1 MLKLKTLDRYILLVM
16 FLLLPI
22 DMLNGILLKTGIILP
37 ISIGQFFKIIVLFF
51 VFVRLAVKPNKLIFI
66 FVSFILLLLP
76 TFYQLLNGNEGV
88 SLLFDVIKISKYIT
102 PLVCFMFF
110 VDVIKN
116 DHKKNTNL
124 IFKLVNFSYLILIGN
139 IFLKYVGLGYPMY
152 EFGEIGSKGFFYA
165 GNEISALLIIL
176 SSIIA
181 YRLWMD
187 NSKFKYFLFL
197 LLNIFVGVTV
207 SSKTGIFGII
217 IVFLLL
223 PIRGSFLKINIK
235 KLLIIVSSVFVII
248 PSIIIYYWDYILKS
262 TVFIRLNYFWNKFD
276 ILTFLLSNRN
286 NFFNDAFDI
295 YKENYNLFEK
305 TIGVGQSRYEYLNDN
320 ITVEIDIID
329 IFFSLGLIGLIL
341 FLLFNIYLFI
351 QSIKFKRTQINV
363 YSSFVFL
370 MVFILFII
378 STTAGHVYSSGMSA
392 VFIGLLFS
400 LMFIKNQDNK
410 EKLK

>member
-1 MLKLKTLDRYILLVM
+1 MIKLKTLDSYILLIM
-16 FLLLPI
+16 FLILPI
-22 DMLNGILLKTGIILP
+22 DMLNGIFLKNGIVLP
-37 ISIGQFFKIIVLFF
+37 LSFGQFFKIIILLFVL
-51 VFVRLAVKPNKLIFI
+51 VRLSIKPAKLIFV
-66 FVSFILLLLP
+66 FASFSLLLAP
-76 TFYQLLNGNEGV
+76 TFYQLYIGNKGV
-88 SLLFDVIKISKYIT
+88 SLLFDIIKISKYIT

-116 DHKKNTNL
+116 DHQKNINL

-139 IFLKYVGLGYPMY
+139 IFLKYIGLGYPMY
-152 EFGEIGSKGFFYA
+152 EDGKIGSKGFFYA

-181 YRLWMD
+181 YRLWMN
-187 NSKFKYFLFL
+187 NSKLKYFLFL
-197 LLNIFVGVTV
+197 LLNIVVGVTV
-207 SSKTGIFGII
+207 SSKTAILGVI

-223 PIRGSFLKINIK
+223 PIRGSFIKINIK

-262 TVFIRLNYFWNKFD
+262 TIFIRLNYFWNEVD

-305 TIGVGQSRYEYLNDN
+305 TIGVGQSRYEYLNNN

-329 IFFSLGLIGLIL
+329 IFFSLGFIGLIL
-341 FLLFNIYLFI
+341 FLLFNVYLFI
-351 QSIKFKRTQINV
+351 QSINFKRTQINI
-363 YSSFVFL
+363 YSGFVFL
-370 MVFILFII
+370 MGFILFII
-378 STTAGHVYSSGMSA
+378 STTAGHVYSSGMPA

-400 LMFIKNQDNK
+400 LMFIKK
-410 EKLK
+410 EKN

>member
-1 MLKLKTLDRYILLVM
+1 MIKLKTLDSYILLIM

-22 DMLNGILLKTGIILP
+22 DMLNGIFLKNGIVLP
-37 ISIGQFFKIIVLFF
+37 LSIGQFFKIIILLFVL
-51 VFVRLAVKPNKLIFI
+51 VRLSIKPAKLIFV
-66 FVSFILLLLP
+66 FASFSLLLAP
-76 TFYQLLNGNEGV
+76 TFYQLYIGNKGV
-88 SLLFDVIKISKYIT
+88 SLLFDIIKISKYIT

-116 DHKKNTNL
+116 DHQKNINL

-139 IFLKYVGLGYPMY
+139 IFLKYIGLGYPMY
-152 EFGEIGSKGFFYA
+152 EDGKIGSKGFFYA

-181 YRLWMD
+181 YRLWMN
-187 NSKFKYFLFL
+187 NSKLKYFLFL
-197 LLNIFVGVTV
+197 LLNIVVGVTV
-207 SSKTGIFGII
+207 SSKTAILGVI

-223 PIRGSFLKINIK
+223 PIRGSFIKINIK
-235 KLLIIVSSVFVII
+235 NLLIIVSSVFVII

-262 TVFIRLNYFWNKFD
+262 SIFKRLNYFWNEVD

-305 TIGVGQSRYEYLNDN
+305 TIGVGQSRYEYLNNN

-329 IFFSLGLIGLIL
+329 IFFSLGFIGLIL
-341 FLLFNIYLFI
+341 FLLFNVYLFI
-351 QSIKFKRTQINV
+351 QSINFKRTQINI

-370 MVFILFII
+370 MGFILFII
-378 STTAGHVYSSGMSA
+378 STTAGHVYSSGMPA

-400 LMFIKNQDNK
+400 LMFIKK
-410 EKLK
+410 EKN

>member
-1 MLKLKTLDRYILLVM
+1 MIKLKTLDSYILLIM

-22 DMLNGILLKTGIILP
+22 DMLNGIFLKNGIVLP
-37 ISIGQFFKIIVLFF
+37 LSIGQFFKIIILLFVL
-51 VFVRLAVKPNKLIFI
+51 VRLSIKPAKLIFV
-66 FVSFILLLLP
+66 FASFSLLLAP
-76 TFYQLLNGNEGV
+76 TFYQLYMGNKGV
-88 SLLFDVIKISKYIT
+88 SLLFDIIKISKYIT

-116 DHKKNTNL
+116 DHQKNINL

-139 IFLKYVGLGYPMY
+139 IFLKYIGLGYPMY
-152 EFGEIGSKGFFYA
+152 EFGKIGSKGFFYA

-181 YRLWMD
+181 YRLWMN
-187 NSKFKYFLFL
+187 NSKLKYFLFL
-197 LLNIFVGVTV
+197 LLNIVVGVTV

-217 IVFLLL
+217 IVFLLI
-223 PIRGSFLKINIK
+223 PIRGSFIKINIK

-262 TVFIRLNYFWNKFD
+262 TIFIRLNYFWNKFD

-305 TIGVGQSRYEYLNDN
+305 TIGVGQSRYEYLNNN

-329 IFFSLGLIGLIL
+329 IFFSLGFIGLIL

-351 QSIKFKRTQINV
+351 QSINFKRTQINI
-363 YSSFVFL
+363 YSGFVFL
-370 MVFILFII
+370 MGFILFII

-400 LMFIKNQDNK
+400 LMFIKK
-410 EKLK
+410 EKN

>member
-1 MLKLKTLDRYILLVM
+1 MIKLKTLDSYILLIM

-22 DMLNGILLKTGIILP
+22 DMLNGIFLKNGIVLP
-37 ISIGQFFKIIVLFF
+37 LSIGQFFKIIILLFVL
-51 VFVRLAVKPNKLIFI
+51 VRLSIKPAKLIFV
-66 FVSFILLLLP
+66 FASFSLLLAP
-76 TFYQLLNGNEGV
+76 TFYQLYIGNKGV
-88 SLLFDVIKISKYIT
+88 SLLFDIIKISKYIT

-116 DHKKNTNL
+116 DHQKNINL

-139 IFLKYVGLGYPMY
+139 IFLKYIGLGYPMY
-152 EFGEIGSKGFFYA
+152 EFGKIGSKGFFYA

-181 YRLWMD
+181 YRLWMN
-187 NSKFKYFLFL
+187 NSKLKYFLFL
-197 LLNIFVGVTV
+197 LLNIVVGVTV

-217 IVFLLL
+217 IVFLLI
-223 PIRGSFLKINIK
+223 PIRGSFIKINIK

-262 TVFIRLNYFWNKFD
+262 SIFKRLNYFWNEVD

-305 TIGVGQSRYEYLNDN
+305 TIGVGQSRYEYLNNN

-329 IFFSLGLIGLIL
+329 IFFSLGFIGLIL
-341 FLLFNIYLFI
+341 FLLFNVYLFI
-351 QSIKFKRTQINV
+351 QSINFKRTQINI
-363 YSSFVFL
+363 YSGFVFL
-370 MVFILFII
+370 MGFILFII
-378 STTAGHVYSSGMSA
+378 STTAGHVYSSGMPA

-400 LMFIKNQDNK
+400 LMFIKK
-410 EKLK
+410 EKN

>member
-1 MLKLKTLDRYILLVM
+1 MIKLKTLDSYILLIM

-22 DMLNGILLKTGIILP
+22 DMLNGIFSKNGIVLP
-37 ISIGQFFKIIVLFF
+37 LSIGQFFKIIILLFVL
-51 VFVRLAVKPNKLIFI
+51 VRLSIKPAKLIFV
-66 FVSFILLLLP
+66 FASFSLLLAP
-76 TFYQLLNGNEGV
+76 TFYQLYIGNKGV
-88 SLLFDVIKISKYIT
+88 SLLFDIIKISKYIT

-116 DHKKNTNL
+116 DHQKNINL

-139 IFLKYVGLGYPMY
+139 IFLKYIGLGYPMY
-152 EFGEIGSKGFFYA
+152 EDGKIGSKGFFYA

-181 YRLWMD
+181 YRLWMN
-187 NSKFKYFLFL
+187 NSKLKYFLFL
-197 LLNIFVGVTV
+197 LLNIVVGVTV
-207 SSKTGIFGII
+207 SSKTAILGVI

-223 PIRGSFLKINIK
+223 PIRGSFIKINIK
-235 KLLIIVSSVFVII
+235 NLLIIVSSVFVII

-262 TVFIRLNYFWNKFD
+262 SIFKRLNYFWNEVD

-305 TIGVGQSRYEYLNDN
+305 TIGVGQSRYEYLNNN

-329 IFFSLGLIGLIL
+329 IFFSLGFIGLIL
-341 FLLFNIYLFI
+341 FLLFNVYLFI
-351 QSIKFKRTQINV
+351 QSINFKRTQINI

-370 MVFILFII
+370 MGFILFII
-378 STTAGHVYSSGMSA
+378 STTAGHVYSSGMPA

-400 LMFIKNQDNK
+400 LMFIKK
-410 EKLK
+410 EKN

>member
-1 MLKLKTLDRYILLVM
+1 MIKLKTLDSYILLIM

-22 DMLNGILLKTGIILP
+22 DMLNGIFLKNGIVLP
-37 ISIGQFFKIIVLFF
+37 LSIGQFFKIIILLFVL
-51 VFVRLAVKPNKLIFI
+51 VRLSIKPAKLIFV
-66 FVSFILLLLP
+66 FASFSLLLAP
-76 TFYQLLNGNEGV
+76 TFYQLYMGNKGV
-88 SLLFDVIKISKYIT
+88 SLLFDIIKISKYIT

-116 DHKKNTNL
+116 DHQKNINL

-139 IFLKYVGLGYPMY
+139 IFLKYIGLGYPMY
-152 EFGEIGSKGFFYA
+152 EFGKIGSKGFFYA

-181 YRLWMD
+181 YRLWMN
-187 NSKFKYFLFL
+187 NSKLKYFLFL
-197 LLNIFVGVTV
+197 LLNIVVGVTV
-207 SSKTGIFGII
+207 SSKTAILGVI

-223 PIRGSFLKINIK
+223 PIRGSFIKINIK

-262 TVFIRLNYFWNKFD
+262 TIFIRLNYFWNKFD

-305 TIGVGQSRYEYLNDN
+305 TIGVGQSRYEYLNNN

-329 IFFSLGLIGLIL
+329 IFFSLGFIGLIL
-341 FLLFNIYLFI
+341 FLLFNVYLFI
-351 QSIKFKRTQINV
+351 QSINFKRTQINI
-363 YSSFVFL
+363 YSGFVFL
-370 MVFILFII
+370 MGFILFII

-400 LMFIKNQDNK
+400 LMFIKK
-410 EKLK
+410 EKN

>member
-1 MLKLKTLDRYILLVM
+1 L
-16 FLLLPI
+16 
-22 DMLNGILLKTGIILP
+22 
-37 ISIGQFFKIIVLFF
+37 
-51 VFVRLAVKPNKLIFI
+51 VRLSIKPAKLIFV
-66 FVSFILLLLP
+66 FASFSLLLAP
-76 TFYQLLNGNEGV
+76 TFYQLYIGNKGV
-88 SLLFDVIKISKYIT
+88 SLLFDIIKISKYIT

-116 DHKKNTNL
+116 DHQKNINL

-139 IFLKYVGLGYPMY
+139 IFLKYIGLGYPMY
-152 EFGEIGSKGFFYA
+152 EFGKIGSKGFFYA

-181 YRLWMD
+181 YRLWMN
-187 NSKFKYFLFL
+187 NSKLKYFLFL
-197 LLNIFVGVTV
+197 LLNIVVGVTV

-217 IVFLLL
+217 IVFLLI
-223 PIRGSFLKINIK
+223 PIRGSFIKINIK

-262 TVFIRLNYFWNKFD
+262 TIFIRLNYFWNKFD

-305 TIGVGQSRYEYLNDN
+305 TIGVGQSRYEYLNNN

-329 IFFSLGLIGLIL
+329 IFFSLGFIGLIL

-351 QSIKFKRTQINV
+351 QSINFKRTQINI
-363 YSSFVFL
+363 YSGFVFL
-370 MVFILFII
+370 MGFILFII

-400 LMFIKNQDNK
+400 LMFIKK
-410 EKLK
+410 EKN

>member
-1 MLKLKTLDRYILLVM
+1 MIKLKTLDSYILLIM

-22 DMLNGILLKTGIILP
+22 DMLNGIFLKNGIVLP
-37 ISIGQFFKIIVLFF
+37 LSIGQFFKIIILLFVL
-51 VFVRLAVKPNKLIFI
+51 VRLSIKPAKLIFV
-66 FVSFILLLLP
+66 FASFSLLLAP
-76 TFYQLLNGNEGV
+76 TFYQLYIGNKGV
-88 SLLFDVIKISKYIT
+88 SLLFDIIKISKYIT

-116 DHKKNTNL
+116 DHQKNINL

-139 IFLKYVGLGYPMY
+139 IFLKYIGLGYPMY
-152 EFGEIGSKGFFYA
+152 EDGKIGSKGFFYA

-181 YRLWMD
+181 YRLWMN
-187 NSKFKYFLFL
+187 NSKLKYFLFL
-197 LLNIFVGVTV
+197 LLNIVVGVTV
-207 SSKTGIFGII
+207 SSKTAILGVI

-223 PIRGSFLKINIK
+223 PIRGSFIKINIK

-262 TVFIRLNYFWNKFD
+262 SIFKRLNYFWNEVD

-305 TIGVGQSRYEYLNDN
+305 TIGVGQSRYEYLNNN

-329 IFFSLGLIGLIL
+329 IFFSLGFIGLIL
-341 FLLFNIYLFI
+341 FLLFNVYLFI
-351 QSIKFKRTQINV
+351 QSINFKRTQINI

-370 MVFILFII
+370 MGFILFII
-378 STTAGHVYSSGMSA
+378 STTAGHVYSSGMPA

-400 LMFIKNQDNK
+400 LMFIKK
-410 EKLK
+410 EKN

>member
-1 MLKLKTLDRYILLVM
+1 MIKLKTLDSYILLIM
-16 FLLLPI
+16 FLILPI
-22 DMLNGILLKTGIILP
+22 DMLNGIFLKNGIVLP
-37 ISIGQFFKIIVLFF
+37 LSIGQFFKIIILLFVL
-51 VFVRLAVKPNKLIFI
+51 VRLSIKPAKLIFV
-66 FVSFILLLLP
+66 FASFSLLLAP
-76 TFYQLLNGNEGV
+76 TFYQLYIGNKGV
-88 SLLFDVIKISKYIT
+88 SLLFDIIKISKYIT

-116 DHKKNTNL
+116 DHQKNINL

-139 IFLKYVGLGYPMY
+139 IFLKYIGLGYPMY
-152 EFGEIGSKGFFYA
+152 EDGKIGSKGFFYA

-181 YRLWMD
+181 YRLWMN
-187 NSKFKYFLFL
+187 NSKLKYFLFL
-197 LLNIFVGVTV
+197 LLNIVVGVTV
-207 SSKTGIFGII
+207 SSKTAILGVI

-223 PIRGSFLKINIK
+223 PIRGSFIKINIK

-262 TVFIRLNYFWNKFD
+262 TIFIRLNYFWNEVD

-305 TIGVGQSRYEYLNDN
+305 TIGVGQSRYEYLNNN

-329 IFFSLGLIGLIL
+329 IFFSLGFIGLIL
-341 FLLFNIYLFI
+341 FLLFNVYLFI
-351 QSIKFKRTQINV
+351 QSINFKRTQINI
-363 YSSFVFL
+363 YSGFVFL
-370 MVFILFII
+370 MGFILFII

-400 LMFIKNQDNK
+400 LMFIKK
-410 EKLK
+410 EKN

>member
-1 MLKLKTLDRYILLVM
+1 MIKLKTLDSYILLIM
-16 FLLLPI
+16 FLILPI
-22 DMLNGILLKTGIILP
+22 DMLNGIFLKNGIVLP
-37 ISIGQFFKIIVLFF
+37 LSFGQFFKIIILLFVL
-51 VFVRLAVKPNKLIFI
+51 VRLSIKPAKLIFV
-66 FVSFILLLLP
+66 FASFSLLLAP
-76 TFYQLLNGNEGV
+76 TFYQLYIGNKGV
-88 SLLFDVIKISKYIT
+88 SLLFDIIKISKYIT

-116 DHKKNTNL
+116 DHQKNINL

-139 IFLKYVGLGYPMY
+139 IFLKYIGLGYPMY
-152 EFGEIGSKGFFYA
+152 EDGKIGSKGFFYA

-181 YRLWMD
+181 YRLWMN
-187 NSKFKYFLFL
+187 NSKLKYFLFL
-197 LLNIFVGVTV
+197 LLNIVVGVTV
-207 SSKTGIFGII
+207 SSKTAILGVI

-223 PIRGSFLKINIK
+223 PIRGSFIKINIK

-262 TVFIRLNYFWNKFD
+262 SIFIRLNYFWNEVD

-305 TIGVGQSRYEYLNDN
+305 TIGVGQSRYEYLNNN

-329 IFFSLGLIGLIL
+329 IFFSLGFIGLIL
-341 FLLFNIYLFI
+341 FLLFNVYLFI
-351 QSIKFKRTQINV
+351 QSINFKRTQINI
-363 YSSFVFL
+363 YSGFVFL
-370 MVFILFII
+370 MGFILFII
-378 STTAGHVYSSGMSA
+378 STTAGHVYSSGMPA

-400 LMFIKNQDNK
+400 LMFIKK
-410 EKLK
+410 EKN